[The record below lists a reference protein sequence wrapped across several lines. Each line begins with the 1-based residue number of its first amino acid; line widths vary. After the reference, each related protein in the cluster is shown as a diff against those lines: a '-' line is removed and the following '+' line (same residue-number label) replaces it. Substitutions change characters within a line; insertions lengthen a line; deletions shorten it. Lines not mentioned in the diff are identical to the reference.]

1 MRRPEVPIMPYSRNE
16 MPPMTGPG
24 MVWMS
29 AASGPTNEQ
38 MMESTAAP
46 PITRTE

>member
-1 MRRPEVPIMPYSRNE
+1 MPYSRKE

-24 MVWMS
+24 MVWMR

-38 MMESTAAP
+38 MMEMTAAP
-46 PITRTE
+46 PMTRTE